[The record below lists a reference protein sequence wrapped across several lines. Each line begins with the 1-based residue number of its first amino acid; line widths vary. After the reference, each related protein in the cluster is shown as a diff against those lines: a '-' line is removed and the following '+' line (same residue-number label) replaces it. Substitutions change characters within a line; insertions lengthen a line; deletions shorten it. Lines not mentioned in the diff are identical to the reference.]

1 MQIELTEQEQQW
13 LSELELDAS
22 KVTDHDEWKR
32 NSEIAAALTKS
43 LLSRKAIPDQRLK
56 YFTNADYRSGRMK
69 GSRFDL
75 FQRNGNDFEETIR
88 HNNFLKHL
96 RYFLFGANL
105 PEPIISSFS
114 QAIKDC
120 GEYVSSGDA
129 YDLSRKARA
138 LYRQSGLE
146 REFAA
151 DEFFKLSIDLGVSAS
166 DAMSIRKAIID
177 AR

>member
-1 MQIELTEQEQQW
+1 MQIELTQQEQEW
-13 LSELELDAS
+13 LSNLELDQS
-22 KVTDHDEWKR
+22 KVTDHDDWER

-43 LLSRKAIPDQRLK
+43 LLDRKAIPAQRLK
-56 YFTNADYRSGRMK
+56 YFVDPDYRTGRMK
-69 GSRFDL
+69 GSRFDI
-75 FQRNGNDFEETIR
+75 FKRNGRDFEDTIR
-88 HNNFLKHL
+88 HSNFLKHL
-96 RYFLFGANL
+96 RYFVFGANL
-105 PEPIISSFS
+105 PEPILSSFS

-129 YDLSRKARA
+129 YDLSRNART

-166 DAMSIRKAIID
+166 EAMSIRKAVID